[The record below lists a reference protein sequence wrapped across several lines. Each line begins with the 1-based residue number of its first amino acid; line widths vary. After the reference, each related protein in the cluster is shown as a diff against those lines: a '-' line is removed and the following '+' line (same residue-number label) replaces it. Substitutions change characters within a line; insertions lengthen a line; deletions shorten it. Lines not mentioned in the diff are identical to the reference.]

1 MEVVV
6 AEVHSWR
13 KSRLHHHPPTN
24 INRYARQQSY
34 QQFLLR
40 QVYKQF
46 LRRLWH
52 HPSLQEEEA
61 EEAVATEVQSNP
73 QTNIEVRQSKYV
85 IQQLLINFFKLIIS
99 IVGEESSG
107 HQNLSIN
114 SKRKDE
120 KNFVAINCVCA
131 HA

>member
-1 MEVVV
+1 
-6 AEVHSWR
+6 
-13 KSRLHHHPPTN
+13 
-24 INRYARQQSY
+24 
-34 QQFLLR
+34 
-40 QVYKQF
+40 
-46 LRRLWH
+46 
-52 HPSLQEEEA
+52 LQEEET
-61 EEAVATEVQSNP
+61 EEPVVTEAQSNP

-107 HQNLSIN
+107 QQNVSIN

-120 KNFVAINCVCA
+120 KNFVAMNCYVCA